1 MNFSDIQAIVT
12 DIEGTTS
19 SISFVHD
26 VLFPYARKH
35 IPDYVRQHATELKNI
50 LSDIATECGKSS
62 LTSHEAV
69 QVLLGWMDE
78 DRKITPLKALQGL
91 IWAAGYDEGAFKG
104 HVFAEVP
111 GKLKQWAESGIS
123 LYIYSS
129 GSIGAQKQ
137 IFGFSDAGDL
147 TPYFKGY
154 FDTTTGGKTEAASYI
169 KIANTIGFPC
179 SKILFLSD
187 HPEEL
192 QAARVAGYR
201 ILGLNR
207 PGNAFDLGDLPT
219 ARSFDDIV
227 LEQQHDSAA

>member
-1 MNFSDIQAIVT
+1 MNFSGIQAIVT

-35 IPDYVRQHATELKNI
+35 IPDYVRQHANALQNI
-50 LSDIATECGKSS
+50 LSDIATECGKESM
-62 LTSHEAV
+62 TPDEAI
-69 QVLLGWMDE
+69 QILLVWMDE

-111 GKLKQWAESGIS
+111 GKLKQWAESGVS

-129 GSIGAQKQ
+129 GSIVAQKQ
-137 IFGFSDAGDL
+137 IFGFSQAGDL

-154 FDTTTGGKTEAASYI
+154 FDTTTGGKKDAASYT
-169 KIANTIGFPC
+169 KIAEAIGFPC
-179 SKILFLSD
+179 SQILFLSD

-192 QAARVAGYR
+192 QAARTAGYR

-207 PGNAFDLGDLPT
+207 PGNTFDLGDLPT
-219 ARSFDDIV
+219 VQSFDDIV
-227 LEQQHDSAA
+227 LEQ